1 MKEDSKRRI
10 AVIALSILAMFLALP
25 IYGAL
30 SVNIWMG
37 RLEVELTKY
46 EDIISSFSVKVIGME
61 NPFLV
66 SLLLMFFFI
75 ICI

>member
-1 MKEDSKRRI
+1 MTSKNLFIKLMKEDCKRRI

-37 RLEVELTKY
+37 RLEAELTK
-46 EDIISSFSVKVIGME
+46 
-61 NPFLV
+61 
-66 SLLLMFFFI
+66 
-75 ICI
+75 